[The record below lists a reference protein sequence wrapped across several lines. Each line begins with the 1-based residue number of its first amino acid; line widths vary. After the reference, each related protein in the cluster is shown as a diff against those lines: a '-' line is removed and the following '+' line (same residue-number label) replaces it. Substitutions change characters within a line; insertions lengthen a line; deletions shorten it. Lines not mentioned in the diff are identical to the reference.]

1 MIIIRYSPIR
11 EESDGNVQDGRLLQ
25 RCEGPFFCIL
35 PYAILTIKTLKNPA
49 FYTLLYI
56 QVRKSDDN
64 SFLSPTFFVILQ
76 PNNKNILAN
85 MEQKNFKR
93 TTVTAALPYAN
104 GGVHI
109 GHLAG
114 VYVPADIYVRYLRLK
129 KQDVVFIGGS
139 DEHGVPV
146 TIRAKK
152 EGITVQ
158 EVVDRYHNLIKK
170 SFEDFGISFDIYS
183 RTTSPTHNKF
193 ASDFFRTLYDKGVLE
208 EKVEEQFCD
217 EVTGEFLTDRN
228 IVGTCPRCGAEGAYG
243 DQCEKCGATL
253 SPEELINPTNK
264 NNPGHGLVKKPTK
277 NWYLPLNKYQ
287 DWLKKWILEGHK
299 EWRTNVYGQC
309 KSWLDM
315 DLQPRAMT
323 RDLDWGIP
331 VPVEGADGKVLYVW
345 FDAPIGYV
353 SNTKELC
360 DAHPEKWGTWQ
371 KWWQDPETR
380 LVHFIGKD
388 NIVFHCIIFPTML
401 KAHGNYILPDNVPA
415 NEFLNLEDDKIS
427 TSRNWA
433 VWLHEYLVDLPGK
446 QDVLRYVLTANAP
459 ETKDNNFTWKDF
471 QERNNSEL
479 VAVYGNFVN
488 RALQL
493 TKKYWGGV
501 VPACGELQEVDEKAI
516 AEFKDVKEKVEQY
529 LNVFKFREAQKEA
542 MNLARI
548 GNRYITE
555 CEPWKV
561 WKTDPK
567 RVETILNISLQ
578 LVANLAIAFEP
589 FLPFSSEKLR
599 KMINMPNFEWTQLGS
614 TDLLKAGTQLGE
626 PELLFEKIEDEVI
639 ERQLQKLAD
648 TKKANEEASYQA
660 APIKPEV
667 SFDDF
672 EKLDIRVG
680 HILNC
685 EKVKKSKKLLKF
697 TIDDGSGVERTICSG
712 IAAYYEPE
720 QLIGKD
726 VLFVANFAPRKMMG
740 IESQGMILS
749 AVNFDGS
756 LNVTS
761 LLGKVKPG
769 SQVG

>member
-1 MIIIRYSPIR
+1 
-11 EESDGNVQDGRLLQ
+11 
-25 RCEGPFFCIL
+25 
-35 PYAILTIKTLKNPA
+35 
-49 FYTLLYI
+49 
-56 QVRKSDDN
+56 
-64 SFLSPTFFVILQ
+64 
-76 PNNKNILAN
+76 
-85 MEQKNFKR
+85 MEQKKFKR

-129 KQDVVFIGGS
+129 KQEVVFIGGS
-139 DEHGVPV
+139 DEHGVPI
-146 TIRAKK
+146 TLRAKK
-152 EGITVQ
+152 EGITPQDVC
-158 EVVDRYHNLIKK
+158 DRYHKLIKE
-170 SFEDFGISFDIYS
+170 SFKEFGISFDVYS
-183 RTTSPTHNKF
+183 RTTSKTHSLM
-193 ASDFFRTLYDKGVLE
+193 ASDFFKKLYDDGKLVEKESEQYYDE
-208 EKVEEQFCD
+208 EAKQFLAD
-217 EVTGEFLTDRN
+217 RYIMGE
-228 IVGTCPRCGAEGAYG
+228 CPHCHNQNAYG
-243 DQCEKCGATL
+243 DQCEKCGSDL
-253 SPEELINPTNK
+253 SPMELINPHSTIS
-264 NNPGHGLVKKPTK
+264 GSKPVIRKTK
-277 NWYLPLNKYQ
+277 NWYLPLNEYQ
-287 DWLKKWILEGHK
+287 TWLKKWILDEHK
-299 EWRTNVYGQC
+299 EWRPNVYGQC

-331 VPVEGADGKVLYVW
+331 VPVKGAEGKVLYVW
-345 FDAPIGYV
+345 FDAPIGYI

-360 DAHPEKWGTWQ
+360 DKEPNKFGSWEKWW
-371 KWWQDPETR
+371 KEPDTR

-401 KAHGNYILPDNVPA
+401 KAHGGYILPDNVPA

-433 VWLHEYLVDLPGK
+433 VWLHEYLKELPGK

-479 VAVYGNFVN
+479 VAIYGNFVN

-493 TKKYWGGV
+493 TKKYWAGV
-501 VPACGELQEVDEKAI
+501 VPACGELQDVDRATLE
-516 AEFKDVKEKVEQY
+516 EFEGVKDKLEAY
-529 LNVFKFREAQKEA
+529 LDAFKFREAQKEA

-548 GNRYITE
+548 GNKYITE

-567 RVETILNISLQ
+567 RVETILYISLQ

-599 KMINMPNFEWTQLGS
+599 KLINMESFDWNELGS
-614 TDLLKAGTQLGE
+614 TNLLKAEHQLAE
-626 PELLFEKIEDEVI
+626 PELLFDKIEDDVI
-639 ERQLQKLAD
+639 QYQLDKLAA
-648 TKKANEEASYQA
+648 TKKANEA
-660 APIKPEV
+660 AAFKAEPIKKEV
-667 SFDDF
+667 AFEDF

-680 HILNC
+680 HIKDC
-685 EKVKKSKKLLKF
+685 QKVKKSKKLLQF
-697 TIDDGSGVERTICSG
+697 TIDDGSGEDRTILSG

-749 AVNFDGS
+749 AMNFDGS
-756 LNVTS
+756 LSVTTT
-761 LLGKVKPG
+761 LGEVKAG

>member
-1 MIIIRYSPIR
+1 MEKKFNR
-11 EESDGNVQDGRLLQ
+11 
-25 RCEGPFFCIL
+25 
-35 PYAILTIKTLKNPA
+35 TL
-49 FYTLLYI
+49 
-56 QVRKSDDN
+56 
-64 SFLSPTFFVILQ
+64 
-76 PNNKNILAN
+76 
-85 MEQKNFKR
+85 
-93 TTVTAALPYAN
+93 VTSALPYAN

-129 KQDVVFIGGS
+129 KQEVLFIGGS

-146 TIRAKK
+146 TIRARK
-152 EGITVQ
+152 EGITTQ

-183 RTTSPTHNKF
+183 RTTSKIHNKF
-193 ASDFFRTLYDKGVLE
+193 ASDFFRTLYDNNKLV
-208 EKVEEQFCD
+208 EKTEEQFCD

-264 NNPGHGLVKKPTK
+264 NNPGHGLVKKATK
-277 NWYLPLNKYQ
+277 NWYLPLNDYQ
-287 DWLKKWILEGHK
+287 DWLKQWILEEHK
-299 EWRTNVYGQC
+299 EWRPNVYGQC

-331 VPVEGADGKVLYVW
+331 VPVEGAEGKVLYVW
-345 FDAPIGYV
+345 FDAPIGYI

-360 DAHPEKWGTWQ
+360 DAQTENWATWQ
-371 KWWQDPETR
+371 KWWQDPSTR

-388 NIVFHCIIFPTML
+388 NIVFHCIVFPTML
-401 KAHGNYILPDNVPA
+401 KAHGGYILPDNVPS
-415 NEFLNLEDDKIS
+415 NEFLNLENDKIS

-433 VWLHEYLVDLPGK
+433 VWLHEYLEDFPGK

-471 QERNNSEL
+471 QDRNNNEL
-479 VAVYGNFVN
+479 VAIYGNFVN

-493 TKKYWGGV
+493 TKKYFNGV
-501 VPACGELQEVDEKAI
+501 VPECGELLDIDRNAI
-516 AEFKDVKEKVEQY
+516 EEFKDVKQKVEA
-529 LNVFKFREAQKEA
+529 LLDVFKFRDAQKEA
-542 MNLARI
+542 MNLARL
-548 GNRYITE
+548 GNKYITD
-555 CEPWKV
+555 CEPWHV
-561 WKTDPK
+561 AKTDME
-567 RVETILNISLQ
+567 RVKTILYISLQ
-578 LVANLAIAFEP
+578 LVANLEIAFEP
-589 FLPFSSEKLR
+589 FLPFSSAKLR
-599 KMINMPNFEWTQLGS
+599 EMLGIKETEWEQLGS
-614 TDLLKAGTQLGE
+614 TELLKPGHQLGT
-626 PELLFEKIEDEVI
+626 PSLLFEKIEDEAI
-639 ERQLQKLAD
+639 EAQLKKLDDA
-648 TKKANEEASYQA
+648 KKANEAANYVA
-660 APIKPEV
+660 APLKENV
-667 SFDDF
+667 DF
-672 EKLDIRVG
+672 ETFEKMDIRVG
-680 HILNC
+680 HIKDC
-685 EKVKKSKKLLKF
+685 QKVKKSKKLLQF
-697 TIDDGSGVERTICSG
+697 TIDDGSGVDRTILSG

-749 AVNFDGS
+749 AVNFDGT

-761 LLGKVKPG
+761 VLGNVKPG

>member
-1 MIIIRYSPIR
+1 M
-11 EESDGNVQDGRLLQ
+11 E
-25 RCEGPFFCIL
+25 
-35 PYAILTIKTLKNPA
+35 
-49 FYTLLYI
+49 
-56 QVRKSDDN
+56 
-64 SFLSPTFFVILQ
+64 
-76 PNNKNILAN
+76 NKH
-85 MEQKNFKR
+85 FKR

-129 KQDVVFIGGS
+129 KQDVIFIGGS
-139 DEHGVPV
+139 DEHGVPI
-146 TIRAKK
+146 TLRAKK
-152 EGITVQ
+152 EGVTPQDVC
-158 EVVDRYHNLIKK
+158 DRYHKMIKD
-170 SFEDFGISFDIYS
+170 SFEEFGISFDIYS
-183 RTTSPTHNKF
+183 RTTSETHNKF
-193 ASDFFRTLYDKGVLE
+193 ASDFFRKLYEDGKLIEKESDQYYDE
-208 EKVEEQFCD
+208 EAHQF
-217 EVTGEFLTDRN
+217 LADRY
-228 IVGTCPRCGAEGAYG
+228 IMGTCPHCGNPNAYG
-243 DQCEKCGATL
+243 DQCEKCGSDL
-253 SPEELINPTNK
+253 SPMELINPHSTISGSK
-264 NNPGHGLVKKPTK
+264 PVVKKTK
-277 NWYLPLNKYQ
+277 NWYLPLNEYQ
-287 DWLKKWILEGHK
+287 EWLKKWILEGHK
-299 EWRTNVYGQC
+299 EWRPNVYGQC

-353 SNTKELC
+353 SNTVELC
-360 DAHPEKWGTWQ
+360 EKDPERWGSWK

-388 NIVFHCIIFPTML
+388 NIVFHCLIFPVML
-401 KAHGNYILPDNVPA
+401 KAHGDYILPDNVPA
-415 NEFLNLEDDKIS
+415 NEFLNLENDKIS

-433 VWLHEYLVDLPGK
+433 VWLHEYLRDFPGK

-479 VAVYGNFVN
+479 VAIYGNFVN

-493 TKKYWGGV
+493 TKKYWNGV
-501 VPACGELQEVDEKAI
+501 VPACGELQDVDRQAI
-516 AEFKDVKEKVEQY
+516 VEFQDVKAKMEQY
-529 LNVFKFREAQKEA
+529 LDVFKFREAQKEA

-548 GNRYITE
+548 GNKYITE

-589 FLPFSSEKLR
+589 FLPFSSDKLR
-599 KMINMPNFEWTQLGS
+599 KMIGMETFDWTQPGS
-614 TDLLKAGTQLGE
+614 TDLLAAGHQLNE
-626 PELLFEKIEDEVI
+626 PALLFEKIDDETI
-639 ERQLQKLAD
+639 QKQLDKLAA
-648 TKKANEEASYQA
+648 TKEANEKAKA
-660 APIKPEV
+660 AAEYKPKEV
-667 SFDDF
+667 KSQVTYDDF

-680 HILNC
+680 HIKDC
-685 EKVKKSKKLLKF
+685 KPVKKSTKLLQF
-697 TIDDGSGVERTICSG
+697 TIDDGTGTDRTILSG
-712 IAAYYEPE
+712 IAKWYKPE
-720 QLIGKD
+720 DLLGKD
-726 VLFVANFAPRKMMG
+726 VLFIANFPPRKMMG

-756 LNVTS
+756 LSVTS
-761 LLGKVKPG
+761 TLSSVKPG
-769 SQVG
+769 STVE

>member
-1 MIIIRYSPIR
+1 M
-11 EESDGNVQDGRLLQ
+11 EE
-25 RCEGPFFCIL
+25 
-35 PYAILTIKTLKNPA
+35 
-49 FYTLLYI
+49 
-56 QVRKSDDN
+56 
-64 SFLSPTFFVILQ
+64 
-76 PNNKNILAN
+76 NK
-85 MEQKNFKR
+85 FKR

-129 KQDVVFIGGS
+129 KQEVMFIGGS

-146 TIRAKK
+146 TIRARK

-183 RTTSPTHNKF
+183 RTTSKIHHKF
-193 ASDFFRTLYDKGVLE
+193 ASDFFRTLYDKHELV
-208 EKVEEQFCD
+208 EKTEEQFCD

-264 NNPGHGLVKKPTK
+264 NNPGHGLVKKATK
-277 NWYLPLNKYQ
+277 NWYLPLNKWQ
-287 DWLKKWILEGHK
+287 DWLKQWILEDHK
-299 EWRTNVYGQC
+299 EWRPNVYGQC

-331 VPVEGADGKVLYVW
+331 VPVEGAEGKVLYVW
-345 FDAPIGYV
+345 FDAPIGYI

-371 KWWQDPETR
+371 TWWQDPTSR

-388 NIVFHCIIFPTML
+388 NIVFHCIVFPTML
-401 KAHGNYILPDNVPA
+401 KAHGDYILPDNVPS
-415 NEFLNLEDDKIS
+415 NEFLNLENDKIS

-433 VWLHEYLVDLPGK
+433 VWLHEYLVDFPGK

-471 QERNNSEL
+471 QDRNNNEL

-493 TKKYWGGV
+493 TKKYFNGV
-501 VPACGELQEVDEKAI
+501 VPECGELQEVDLKTIE
-516 AEFKDVKEKVEQY
+516 EFKDVKQKVEA
-529 LNVFKFREAQKEA
+529 LLDTFKFRDAQKEA

-548 GNRYITE
+548 GNKYITD
-555 CEPWKV
+555 CEPWHV
-561 WKTDPK
+561 AKTDME
-567 RVETILNISLQ
+567 RVKTILYLSLQ
-578 LVANLAIAFEP
+578 LVANLEIAFEP
-589 FLPFSSEKLR
+589 FLPFSSARLR
-599 KMINMPNFEWTQLGS
+599 EMLNVTDTDWAQLGS
-614 TDLLKAGTQLGE
+614 TELLKPGHQLGT
-626 PELLFEKIEDEVI
+626 PALLFEKIEDEAI
-639 ERQLQKLAD
+639 EAQLKKLED
-648 TKKANEEASYQA
+648 TKKANEAANYVA
-660 APIKPEV
+660 APVKENV
-667 SFDDF
+667 DFDTF

-680 HILNC
+680 HIKDC
-685 EKVKKSKKLLKF
+685 QKVKKSKKLLQF
-697 TIDDGSGVERTICSG
+697 TIDDGSGVDRTILSG

-749 AVNFDGS
+749 AVNFDGT
-756 LNVTS
+756 LNVTTVN
-761 LLGKVKPG
+761 GNVKPG